1 MKKGILGIL
10 LLSLVLA
17 GCSSNSTAKKE
28 STNESSSTVKTT
40 SSSTRAKASATKIG
54 AWTTQKDTELSS
66 FIKQWEKVM
75 DQTYTQYTGEN
86 NLTTANGTVYPTE
99 FKTATVDGQPAE
111 LVWDPKGTQ
120 KVGYAVVA
128 LYNYNKNTG
137 GSITYAFT
145 IKDGTPIV
153 LVNETN
159 TASNNWTQTKN
170 NDLKENFANI
180 YNGRPTTT
188 VGSANEKT
196 ATDDAYSDGRNGYI
210 TTPVAMRG
218 TWYAKSYGKMSK
230 LEVSEHEIVYTSEGE
245 KPAKTILYRP
255 GNGRKFDT
263 DSAVQEARQEWGVAS
278 EVTKND
284 LNYINVR
291 GWYQTAGAGTFYAAH
306 TELIDGK
313 QTPVVVVGGGAGAWT
328 STVYYQTEALAEQQ
342 AEVKYDDLIYQ

>member
-1 MKKGILGIL
+1 
-10 LLSLVLA
+10 
-17 GCSSNSTAKKE
+17 
-28 STNESSSTVKTT
+28 
-40 SSSTRAKASATKIG
+40 
-54 AWTTQKDTELSS
+54 
-66 FIKQWEKVM
+66 M
-75 DQTYTQYTGEN
+75 DQTYTQYTGET

-111 LVWDPKGTQ
+111 LIWDPKGTQ
-120 KVGYAVVA
+120 KAGYAVVA

-159 TASNNWTQTKN
+159 TTSNNWTQTKN

-196 ATDDAYSDGRNGYI
+196 ATNDAHSDGRNGYI

-255 GNGRKFDT
+255 GNGRKFYT
-263 DSAVQEARQEWGVAS
+263 DIAVQEARQEWGAAS

-291 GWYQTAGAGTFYAAH
+291 GWYQTAGTGT
-306 TELIDGK
+306 
-313 QTPVVVVGGGAGAWT
+313 WT
-328 STVYYQTEALAEQQ
+328 DTVYYQTEALAEQQ

>member
-1 MKKGILGIL
+1 
-10 LLSLVLA
+10 
-17 GCSSNSTAKKE
+17 
-28 STNESSSTVKTT
+28 
-40 SSSTRAKASATKIG
+40 
-54 AWTTQKDTELSS
+54 
-66 FIKQWEKVM
+66 
-75 DQTYTQYTGEN
+75 
-86 NLTTANGTVYPTE
+86 
-99 FKTATVDGQPAE
+99 
-111 LVWDPKGTQ
+111 
-120 KVGYAVVA
+120 
-128 LYNYNKNTG
+128 
-137 GSITYAFT
+137 
-145 IKDGTPIV
+145 
-153 LVNETN
+153 
-159 TASNNWTQTKN
+159 
-170 NDLKENFANI
+170 
-180 YNGRPTTT
+180 
-188 VGSANEKT
+188 
-196 ATDDAYSDGRNGYI
+196 
-210 TTPVAMRG
+210 MRG

-263 DSAVQEARQEWGVAS
+263 DIAVQEARQEWAVAS